1 MQQKIID
8 LYFNDIDKNVFNT
21 KLMASLLTE
30 TFSARLI
37 WGAFQKFATN
47 VVIVCDK
54 CVSSPNLSVALSLS
68 IKVVICL
75 VCQDSQFWQKSF
87 YIIRAQKMTERERFD
102 SYVE

>member
-30 TFSARLI
+30 TFGARLI
-37 WGAFQKFATN
+37 WEAFQKFATN

-54 CVSSPNLSVALSLS
+54 CVTSPNLSVALSLS
-68 IKVVICL
+68 IKVVICGSVKTVNFGKKVFIL
-75 VCQDSQFWQKSF
+75 FEPKKWQ
-87 YIIRAQKMTERERFD
+87 RERD
-102 SYVE
+102 LIHM